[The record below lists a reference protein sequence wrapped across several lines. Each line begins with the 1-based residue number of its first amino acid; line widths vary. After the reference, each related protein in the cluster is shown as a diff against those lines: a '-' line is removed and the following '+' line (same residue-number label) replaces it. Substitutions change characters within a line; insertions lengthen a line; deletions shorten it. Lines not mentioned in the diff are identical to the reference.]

1 VDAGV
6 GLLLCMC
13 DSSSNPFGERTYLC
27 KDTLCASL
35 ELVLCVGGEDAQ
47 PAVRVQVQDVPA
59 LPS

>member
-1 VDAGV
+1 MQGWDCYCVTP
-6 GLLLCMC
+6 LLIPL
-13 DSSSNPFGERTYLC
+13 GRTYLC

-35 ELVLCVGGEDAQ
+35 ELVLGVGGEDAQ